1 MWKDSEAEIDLLHF
15 DYLVKAV
22 KMIAEDTNLT
32 PSTIGIYGDWGSGKS
47 SLMKM
52 VCKELSDKEGIKCIN
67 ALMSMDGNLR
77 DMMMFALH
85 YVVPFLMNC
94 PMT

>member
-1 MWKDSEAEIDLLHF
+1 MWKDSETEIDLLHF

-67 ALMSMDGNLR
+67 VNGWL
-77 DMMMFALH
+77 FE
-85 YVVPFLMNC
+85 
-94 PMT
+94 